1 MAHRKRKSARH
12 TNTGFGKQKTVKERM
27 GNAETNSQREVWNA
41 FRVAVL
47 AHNDLDAI
55 LSIMQLRG
63 FGSSRDE
70 ESGQRRAKVAT
81 AALRFLKPE
90 TWGVV
95 DWRTSAMLGLLVESK
110 GDVDRALVLSKKHNA
125 RELRE
130 AYDLIDENGACA
142 VNQMY
147 RDRRDAS
154 SFPRTVDVEMAVFGL
169 SMMAWP
175 FPKSTG
181 A

>member
-1 MAHRKRKSARH
+1 
-12 TNTGFGKQKTVKERM
+12 
-27 GNAETNSQREVWNA
+27 VWNA
-41 FRVAVL
+41 FQAAVG
-47 AHNDLDAI
+47 AVNDVDAI

-70 ESGQRRAKVAT
+70 ETSQRRAKVAT

-110 GDVDRALVLSKKHNA
+110 GDVDRALVLSKKQNA
-125 RELRE
+125 RDLRE
-130 AYDLIDENGACA
+130 AYDLIDEKGACA

-147 RDRRDAS
+147 RDRQS
-154 SFPRTVDVEMAVFGL
+154 IPSFPRTVDVEMAVFGL
-169 SMMAWP
+169 SMKAWP